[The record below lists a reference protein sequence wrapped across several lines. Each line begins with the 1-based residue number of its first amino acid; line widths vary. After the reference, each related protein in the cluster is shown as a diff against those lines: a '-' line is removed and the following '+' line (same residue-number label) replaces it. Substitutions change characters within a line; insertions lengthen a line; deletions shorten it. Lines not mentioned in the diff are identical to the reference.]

1 MKILA
6 LGDIFGRPGRNMI
19 ISKASEIRA
28 KYCADFVIVNCENAS
43 SGNGLTENN
52 AKDLLAVK
60 AVDVYTGGNH
70 IWDKKDINNI
80 IQQSERLIRPAN
92 YPAPCPGRGYN
103 IFRLSEVRIGVINI
117 SGCTYME
124 ALNNPFLTFDEIW
137 QKIHAQCDII
147 CVDFHA
153 EATSEKIAFGYYAD
167 GRANIVYGTHTH
179 VQTADERILKGG
191 TGYLTDIGMCGPYDG
206 VIGVDKE
213 IIVKNFVTQRR
224 SRFEVAAGP
233 VQLNGAL
240 FTLDDTTFK
249 CTNITRVREIYE

>member
-1 MKILA
+1 
-6 LGDIFGRPGRNMI
+6 
-19 ISKASEIRA
+19 
-28 KYCADFVIVNCENAS
+28 
-43 SGNGLTENN
+43 
-52 AKDLLAVK
+52 
-60 AVDVYTGGNH
+60 
-70 IWDKKDINNI
+70 
-80 IQQSERLIRPAN
+80 
-92 YPAPCPGRGYN
+92 
-103 IFRLSEVRIGVINI
+103 
-117 SGCTYME
+117 ME